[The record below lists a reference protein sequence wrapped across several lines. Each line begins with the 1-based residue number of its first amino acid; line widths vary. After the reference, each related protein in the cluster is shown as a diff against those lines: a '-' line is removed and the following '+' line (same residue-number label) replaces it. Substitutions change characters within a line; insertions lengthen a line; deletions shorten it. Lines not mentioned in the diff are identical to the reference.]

1 MKIEGRL
8 EDIGLKDLL
17 DLLHMKE
24 ATCVVHIETPR
35 GEGNIYLRKG
45 DVIHAEYER
54 LRGLPA
60 FTTLLAFNSN
70 GSGNW
75 YVEIYKT
82 PAEET
87 INQDFET
94 LMEEDAR
101 GVRTRF
107 ATLLDTLVTLRI
119 LERVDVW

>member
-8 EDIGLKDLL
+8 DDIGLKDLL

-24 ATCVVHIETPR
+24 ATCVVHVKTLK
-35 GEGNIYLRKG
+35 GEGSVYLRQG
-45 DVIHAEYER
+45 EVIHAEYGR

-60 FTTLLAFNSN
+60 FTTLLSGSN

-75 YVEIYKT
+75 CVEIYKA

-87 INQDFET
+87 ISQDFET
-94 LMEEDAR
+94 LMEES
-101 GVRTRF
+101 GEVRKRF

>member
-1 MKIEGRL
+1 MKVEGRL

-24 ATCVVHIETPR
+24 ATCVVHVETKR
-35 GEGNIYLRKG
+35 GKGSIYLRQG

-60 FTTLLAFNSN
+60 FTTLLTFNSN

-75 YVEIYKT
+75 CVEVYKAPT
-82 PAEET
+82 EES

-94 LMEEDAR
+94 LIEEER
-101 GVRTRF
+101 GGKKRF
-107 ATLLDTLVTLRI
+107 AVLLDTLVTLRI
-119 LERVDVW
+119 LERVEVW